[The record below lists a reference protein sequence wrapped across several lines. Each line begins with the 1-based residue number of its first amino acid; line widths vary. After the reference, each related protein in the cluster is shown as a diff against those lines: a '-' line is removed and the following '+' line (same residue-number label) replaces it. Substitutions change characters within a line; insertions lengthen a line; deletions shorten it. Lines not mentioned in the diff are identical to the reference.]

1 MLKITGS
8 ITLSDDELQEKFVV
22 ATGPGGQNV
31 NKVATAVQLRFN
43 AGESPNLQPYIVRR
57 LQEIAGRL
65 MTTRGVIILT
75 ANSYRSQD
83 RNRQDARERLSELI
97 RRATVIPKYRRPTKP
112 TKGSKLRRLD
122 NKRKR
127 SIRKGQRGKV
137 SSND

>member
-1 MLKITGS
+1 MLKITDS
-8 ITLSDDELQEKFVV
+8 VTLSDDELQEKFVV

-43 AGESPNLQPYIVRR
+43 AAESPNLQPYIVRR

-65 MTTRGVIILT
+65 MTTRGVIVLT

-97 RRATVIPKYRRPTKP
+97 RKAAVIPKYRRPTKP

-127 SIRKGQRGKV
+127 SIQKDQRGKV
-137 SSND
+137 SSDD

>member
-1 MLKITGS
+1 MSKRRSSKNI
-8 ITLSDDELQEKFVV
+8 DDELQEKFVV

-43 AGESPNLQPYIVRR
+43 AAESPNLQPYIVRR

-65 MTTRGVIILT
+65 MTTRGVIVLT

-97 RRATVIPKYRRPTKP
+97 RKAAVIPKYRRPTKP

-127 SIRKGQRGKV
+127 SIRKSQRGKV